1 MTDLLDKINAT
12 LDRVAIQQEK
22 NTQGIDTLLGA
33 ISTSDVAAREQAV
46 RVDRLIEKMD
56 ESNRRFETLR
66 LEAQADREEFRQ
78 SWNDA
83 VTQMASDRAEYRE
96 QAEADRTETARRFD
110 AQQETIQRLLL
121 AIVDL
126 SRDNN
131 RLRDRVDVL
140 EQAS

>member
-33 ISTSDVAAREQAV
+33 ISTSDVAAREQAA

-56 ESNRRFETLR
+56 DSNRRFETLR

-96 QAEADRTETARRFD
+96 QSEADRTETARRFD

-131 RLRDRVDVL
+131 RLRDRVDNL

>member
-33 ISTSDVAAREQAV
+33 ISTSDVAAREQAA

-56 ESNRRFETLR
+56 ESNKRFETLR

-131 RLRDRVDVL
+131 RLRDRVDNL

>member
-1 MTDLLDKINAT
+1 MTER
-12 LDRVAIQQEK
+12 LDRIEASIES
-22 NTQGIDTLLGA
+22 TRSDIDDLLGA
-33 ISTSDVAAREQAV
+33 IAITDRQV
-46 RVDRLIEKMD
+46 RDLRG
-56 ESNRRFETLR
+56 ESADAQQRFETLR

-83 VTQMASDRAEYRE
+83 VTQMASDRAEYRK

-131 RLRDRVDVL
+131 RLRDRVDNL

>member
-1 MTDLLDKINAT
+1 MTER
-12 LDRVAIQQEK
+12 LDRIEAAIERTSG
-22 NTQGIDTLLGA
+22 NVDDLLGA
-33 ISTSDVAAREQAV
+33 IAIT
-46 RVDRLIEKMD
+46 DRQVQDLRG
-56 ESNRRFETLR
+56 ESADAQQRFETLR

-83 VTQMASDRAEYRE
+83 VTQMASDRAEYRK
-96 QAEADRTETARRFD
+96 QAEANRTETARRFD

-131 RLRDRVDVL
+131 RLRDRVDDL

>member
-33 ISTSDVAAREQAV
+33 ISTSDVAAREQAA

-56 ESNRRFETLR
+56 ESNKRFETLR

-131 RLRDRVDVL
+131 QLRDRVDNL

>member
-1 MTDLLDKINAT
+1 MTDLLDRINAT
-12 LDRVAIQQEK
+12 LDRVAIQQER
-22 NTQGIDTLLGA
+22 NTRDIDTLLGA
-33 ISTSDVAAREQAV
+33 ISTSEVAAREQAA
-46 RVDRLIEKMD
+46 RVDRLIANSEETNK
-56 ESNRRFETLR
+56 RFETLR

-83 VTQMASDRAEYRE
+83 VTQIERDRIEARN
-96 QAEADRTETARRFD
+96 QANADRTEHARRFD

-131 RLRDRVDVL
+131 RLRDRVDDL